1 MRRLNLR
8 SAAEQVADHLK
19 EGILHGEFRDLMP
32 GKETLAAQ
40 LGVNHKTVTEA
51 MGLLEREE
59 SDRAAGARA
68 DDAGSRT
75 DGSTLRSA
83 GRIVPLRTGR
93 PAGP

>member
-19 EGILHGEFRDLMP
+19 EGILRGEFRDLMP

-40 LGVNHKTVTEA
+40 LGGNHKTVTEA
-51 MGLLEREE
+51 LGLLEREE
-59 SDRAAGARA
+59 LIVRQGPGPPTPDRK
-68 DDAGSRT
+68 T
-75 DGSTLRSA
+75 DGSTLRPA
-83 GRIVPLRTGR
+83 GGIVPLRAGR